1 MTDVRSRFPALANG
15 WARFD
20 GPGGTQVVD
29 TAIQAMAAWMSSG
42 SNANAHGHF
51 AAARETDALVIG
63 VRRAVGALLGADP
76 DGVIFGPNS
85 TTLVFAFTRAVART
99 LGAGDEIVC
108 TMLDHDANVAPW
120 LRAAEVSGATVSL
133 APFDRETGRLPV
145 DAVTD
150 RITSRT
156 RWVAVTG
163 ASNALGTIP
172 DVPAIAAAAHG
183 VGARVM
189 VDAVHLAPHRPIDV
203 AALGCDALVTSPYKW
218 YGPHGGVLWSVPSL
232 LDELTPDKVRPA
244 PDRVPERF
252 ETGTPS
258 FEALAGIEAAA
269 RFLSDQPMASVVQY
283 EQLLFAPLLDGLRAM
298 HHVDVY
304 GPDTVHDRTPTVA
317 FNVHRR
323 HPDAVA
329 ETLAAHRVAVWSGD
343 YYAPGVMQTLGL
355 AATGGAVRAGV
366 ARYTNESDVERLL
379 DAVEALA

>member
-1 MTDVRSRFPALANG
+1 
-15 WARFD
+15 
-20 GPGGTQVVD
+20 VV
-29 TAIQAMAAWMSSG
+29 
-42 SNANAHGHF
+42 
-51 AAARETDALVIG
+51 G
-63 VRRAVGALLGADP
+63 VRRAVAALLGADP
-76 DGVIFGPNS
+76 DGVVFGPNS
-85 TTLVFAFTRAVART
+85 TTLVFALTRAVART

-133 APFDRETGRLPV
+133 APFDPETGRLPV

-172 DVPAIAAAAHG
+172 DVPAIAAVAHSA
-183 VGARVM
+183 GARVM

-203 AALGCDALVTSPYKW
+203 TALGCDALVTSPYKW
-218 YGPHGGVLWSVPSL
+218 YGPHGGVLWAVPSL

-252 ETGTPS
+252 ETGTPN

-298 HHVDVY
+298 RHVDVY
-304 GPDTVHDRTPTVA
+304 GPDTVDDRTPTVA
-317 FNVHRR
+317 FNVRRR

-329 ETLAAHRVAVWSGD
+329 DALAAHRVAVWSGD

-366 ARYTNESDVERLL
+366 ARYTSESDVERLL